1 MICNIPKAKRTSY
14 WLVLIALCVFTSA
27 LKRRISGRV
36 TTNLIGSVEKIYQ
49 TVNIS

>member
-1 MICNIPKAKRTSY
+1 MICNIPNAKRTSY
-14 WLVLIALCVFTSA
+14 WLVLIAVYVFTFA

-36 TTNLIGSVEKIYQ
+36 TTNLIGSVENICQ